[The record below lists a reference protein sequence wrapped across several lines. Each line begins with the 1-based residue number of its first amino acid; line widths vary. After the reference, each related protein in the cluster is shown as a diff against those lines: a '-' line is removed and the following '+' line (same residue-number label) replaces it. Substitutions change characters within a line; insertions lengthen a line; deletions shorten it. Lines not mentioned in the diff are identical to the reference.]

1 MDTPE
6 ASQRYECDV
15 VIVEDFKDLADSTA
29 EALRRTGLSVLVAL
43 DGRSALAIADRC
55 TARVALI
62 DCNLPDFEGLD
73 LVPRLRAR
81 WPEAEFIMV
90 SGNVAGVPE
99 SLARSSGIRL
109 FLNKPVPLRALCQ
122 AVHRLVRQP
131 APPGRAA
138 SWISLGIGSPRDDKG
153 SMPLAPAG

>member
-15 VIVEDFKDLADSTA
+15 VIVEDYKDLADSTA
-29 EALRRTGLSVLVAL
+29 GALQRTGLSVRVAL
-43 DGRSALAIADRC
+43 DGMSALAIAEQC

-81 WPEAEFIMV
+81 WPKTEFIMV
-90 SGNVAGVPE
+90 SGNIGGVPA
-99 SLARSSGIRL
+99 SLARSSGIRM

-131 APPGRAA
+131 APVDGAA
-138 SWISLGIGSPRDDKG
+138 SWVSLGIGSPREDTP
-153 SMPLAPAG
+153 SMPLARTG